1 MGGDVMSKRLLGILG
16 FVAMLALASG
26 PVQAAEIPTPPT
38 DEELTLHPGDTI
50 TWSPSSVHR
59 VRFGGKV
66 RPNTADFPT
75 NNNVQLPSF
84 TDIKKVL
91 DIAPINPDWTITGDI
106 AKAGQAQKVVATVK
120 ANAHTLGVPE
130 LIFTCGFSDGH
141 ADDMVT
147 VSFKFAP
154 PLAAPATRSI
164 EIITANGPPPPGAI
178 HRFLLKT
185 VAGEKSLTRKP

>member
-1 MGGDVMSKRLLGILG
+1 MTKRLVSIIVFIG
-16 FVAMLALASG
+16 MLALIPG
-26 PVQAAEIPTPPT
+26 RIHAAEIPTSPT
-38 DEELTLHPGDTI
+38 DEELTLRPGDTI

-66 RPNTADFPT
+66 RPDSGDFPT

-84 TDIKKVL
+84 TDVKKVL
-91 DIAPINPDWTITGDI
+91 DIAPITPDWTITGDI
-106 AKAGQAQKVVATVK
+106 AKAESAQKVVATVK
-120 ANAHTLGVPE
+120 ANANTLGVPE

-154 PLAAPATRSI
+154 PLPAPAPRNI

-185 VAGEKSLTRKP
+185 DAGEKSLTRKP

>member
-1 MGGDVMSKRLLGILG
+1 MSKSLLGILG
-16 FVAMLALASG
+16 FVGMLALVPG
-26 PVQAAEIPTPPT
+26 PIQAAEIPTPPT
-38 DEELTLHPGDTI
+38 DQELTLRPGDTI

-66 RPNTADFPT
+66 RPDSADFPT

-84 TDIKKVL
+84 TDVKKVL
-91 DIAPINPDWTITGDI
+91 DIAPIAPDWTITGDI

-154 PLAAPATRSI
+154 PLPAPAPAPRNI
-164 EIITANGPPPPGAI
+164 EIITANGPPPSGAI

-185 VAGEKSLTRKP
+185 GAGEKSLTRKP

>member
-1 MGGDVMSKRLLGILG
+1 MSKTLLGVLSLMG
-16 FVAMLALASG
+16 ALAMAP
-26 PVQAAEIPTPPT
+26 PVRAAEIQTPPT
-38 DEELTLHPGDTI
+38 DEELTLRPGDTI

-66 RPNTADFPT
+66 RPDNTDFPT

-84 TDIKKVL
+84 AGVKKVL
-91 DIAPINPDWTITGDI
+91 DIAPINPDWAVTGDI
-106 AKAGQAQKVVATVK
+106 AKAGQAQKVVATVR

-141 ADDMVT
+141 ADDMLT
-147 VSFKFAP
+147 VSFKFAAP
-154 PLAAPATRSI
+154 AVPAAPPRNV
-164 EIITANGPPPPGAI
+164 EITTTNDPPPPN

-185 VAGEKSLTRKP
+185 AAGEKNLTRKP